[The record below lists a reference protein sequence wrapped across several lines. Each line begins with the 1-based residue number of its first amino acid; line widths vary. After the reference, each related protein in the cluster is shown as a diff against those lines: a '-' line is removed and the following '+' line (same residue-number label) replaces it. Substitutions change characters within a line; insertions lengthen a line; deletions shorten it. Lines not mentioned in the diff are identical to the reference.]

1 MRLTLTR
8 TAMLVFVFALAV
20 SSLFASP
27 APESRTGGEL
37 SVVATTTIVAD
48 IVSRIGGEWISLYV
62 MLPAGT
68 DPHMFQPTPRDA
80 RHVADADVVF
90 ANGAGLE
97 ADFLGDLISSA
108 APGRVVELSEHLPL
122 RRMGEDEEEHHD
134 EDEEEHHDEDEEE
147 HHDEDEEEHHD
158 EDEDHDE
165 DEHGHDHGD
174 FDPHVWMDPTL
185 VAVWAV
191 EIAETLAELD
201 PEYGAEYDRR
211 AAELVRELDE
221 LDEWIGQRVAAVPR
235 DHRVLVTDHESL
247 GYFAARYGF
256 ELLDS
261 VIPGVSTAS
270 EPSARHLAQ
279 LREVIAEHAVPAIF
293 VGDGV
298 NPQVAQSVASDLG
311 IEVVPIYAGSLSDPD
326 GPAATYQDF
335 MRTNVE
341 RIVAAL
347 GAPS

>member
-1 MRLTLTR
+1 MRPTLTR
-8 TAMLVFVFALAV
+8 TALLVFAFAFSV

-27 APESRTGGEL
+27 ADESRTGGDL

-48 IVSRIGGEWISLYV
+48 IVSRIGGERISLYV

-68 DPHMFQPTPRDA
+68 DPHVFQPTPRDA

-97 ADFLGDLISSA
+97 ADFLGDLIRSA
-108 APGRVVELSEHLPL
+108 NPRRVVELSEHLPL
-122 RRMGEDEEEHHD
+122 RSMAEAHD
-134 EDEEEHHDEDEEE
+134 EDEEEHHDEDE
-147 HHDEDEEEHHD
+147 HHDDDEEEHHD
-158 EDEDHDE
+158 D
-165 DEHGHDHGD
+165 DEHGHDHGE

-185 VAVWAV
+185 VAMWAV
-191 EIAETLAELD
+191 EVAEVLSEID
-201 PEYGAEYDRR
+201 PEHGAEYDRR
-211 AAELVRELDE
+211 AGELVQELDD
-221 LDEWIGQRVAAVPR
+221 LDEWIAQRVAAVPR
-235 DHRVLVTDHESL
+235 DHRVLVADHDAL
-247 GYFAARYGF
+247 AYFAARYGF

-293 VGDGV
+293 VGTVV

-311 IEVVPIYAGSLSDPD
+311 IEVVPIYTGSLSEAD

-347 GAPS
+347 GAAS